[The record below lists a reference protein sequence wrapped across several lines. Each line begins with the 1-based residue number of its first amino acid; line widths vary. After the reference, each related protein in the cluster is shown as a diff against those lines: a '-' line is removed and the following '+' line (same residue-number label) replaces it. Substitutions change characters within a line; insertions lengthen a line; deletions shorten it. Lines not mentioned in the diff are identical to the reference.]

1 MKFKFV
7 KNLFQIICCV
17 IAMSFCYLMSIFAAF
32 IAQLGTKIIVLC
44 TISVWAPTL
53 LGFLIGFYQIFQVV
67 FIDESGISVMFF
79 KKVVRK
85 FEWNSIVL
93 IKEAS
98 VLRNPAYSVIKNDG
112 TEIHLD
118 KRKKIKKAIEYYYKK
133 PILYSQ

>member
-1 MKFKFV
+1 
-7 KNLFQIICCV
+7 
-17 IAMSFCYLMSIFAAF
+17 MSIFAAF

-79 KKVVRK
+79 KKEVRK